1 MRRSEYRLDGPNA
14 VALPPHL
21 RVTFFAVSVYGSIS
35 SSGQT
40 LLRLL
45 GKRAGEAVPHALAA
59 ASTWAAPRFAPFA
72 RMAVTF
78 AARRGV
84 ARAVGRMWERV
95 PEWPPRG
102 ISPSQLPLPPLAVA
116 QQRPALPPPPPAA
129 AAPPPPAMIQPGGG
143 AAPLPLAAAPPLGVP
158 RPVPQLPGAGVMDRV
173 AGAMWG

>member
-1 MRRSEYRLDGPNA
+1 MNRRG
-14 VALPPHL
+14 
-21 RVTFFAVSVYGSIS
+21 

-116 QQRPALPPPPPAA
+116 QQRPALPPPPPVV